1 MKRFMKKNICI
12 ILIVAM
18 LAVSVTACNNTTKES
33 KESKDE
39 IVLLSGYFTEIE
51 ILMQMAGIL
60 IEENTDLK
68 VKFHDSMNTVPAS
81 QANESG
87 EIDLFVSYDGTMLTT
102 LLGYDVSDVP
112 EGEDLLE
119 WVRAKSI
126 EKLGLTLMEPF
137 GFENTY
143 ALAVQEDFANENN
156 IQTISDLAPY
166 TKDLVFGAEHEF
178 FDEEASMRFKPLN
191 KQYGLEWKDS
201 KSIDIGLKYAA
212 MDSGNI
218 DSTIAY
224 STDGLVKKS
233 NLKVLE
239 DDKSFFPQ
247 YFAAYQVRETLF
259 EEFADSAPN
268 LEEVLNRLAG
278 KIDNVSMT
286 ELNYLVDVEGQDA
299 HDVAKEF
306 LVKIGLSK

>member
-1 MKRFMKKNICI
+1 MKKNMKKSICM

-18 LAVSVTACNNTTKES
+18 LAVSVTACNNAT

-143 ALAVQEDFANENN
+143 ALAVREDFANENN
-156 IQTISDLAPY
+156 IQSISDLAQY
-166 TKDLVFGAEHEF
+166 TTDLVFGAEHEF

-218 DSTIAY
+218 DATIAY

-247 YFAAYQVRETLF
+247 YFAAYQVRDSLF

-268 LEEVLNRLAG
+268 LEEELNKLAG

-299 HDVAKEF
+299 YDVAKAY

>member
-1 MKRFMKKNICI
+1 MKGFMKKSICI
-12 ILIVAM
+12 MLIVAM
-18 LAVSVTACNNTTKES
+18 LAVSVTACNNATNES
-33 KESKDE
+33 KEGKGE

-68 VKFHDSMNTVPAS
+68 VKFHDSMNTVPAA

-87 EIDLFVSYDGTMLTT
+87 EVDLFVSYDGTMLTT

-126 EKLGLTLMEPF
+126 EELGLTLMEPF

-143 ALAVQEDFANENN
+143 ALAVREDFANENN
-156 IQTISDLAPY
+156 IQSISDLAPY

-212 MDSGNI
+212 MDSQNI
-218 DSTIAY
+218 DATIAY

-247 YFAAYQVRETLF
+247 YFAAYQVRDNLF

-268 LEEVLNRLAG
+268 LEEVLNMLAG
-278 KIDNVSMT
+278 KIDNESMT